1 MTTWRNQYVHVNQ
14 YTRPGKKLNGV
25 RKLIVHYTA
34 NPGATAAN
42 HFGYFD
48 KTAPAAKRY
57 ASAHIFVDK
66 TEAIC
71 IIPLD
76 EVAYA
81 AGDVQQRD
89 KNGVPYRG
97 VPELLPSANYLSI
110 SVELCIEKDGTFHA
124 DTIARAV
131 DVFAELC
138 AAHKLDPKAD
148 IVRHYDVTHKN
159 CPAPWVADVSKF
171 VEFKCQVAEKMAPTV
186 VTPTPVATP
195 ISTTPVIPKAI
206 PVVAKAATAQPS
218 VSLLRQGDTGAAV
231 KEMQTKLNKAGFNC
245 GAADGIFG
253 AKTTDALRKFQA
265 SRNLT
270 VDGVYGPAT
279 KAKLEAVFVYTL
291 PGGVIREGDKGTAVK
306 QLQTAL
312 NAAGFGCG
320 TADGAFGPKT
330 EASVKKLQAKYG
342 LASDG
347 IYGPKTKVKL
357 AEVLNYGTI

>member
-89 KNGVPYRG
+89 KNGAPYRG

-171 VEFKCQVAEKMAPTV
+171 VEFKCKVAEKMA
-186 VTPTPVATP
+186 PTPVATP
-195 ISTTPVIPKAI
+195 ISTTPVTPKAT
-206 PVVAKAATAQPS
+206 PVATAQPS

-245 GAADGIFG
+245 GTADGIFG

-265 SRNLT
+265 SRNLS
-270 VDGVYGPAT
+270 VDGIYGPAT
-279 KAKLEAVFVYTL
+279 KAKLEAACSSTRCQAESFAKAIKEL
-291 PGGVIREGDKGTAVK
+291 RSNNCK
-306 QLQTAL
+306 QRSMR
-312 NAAGFGCG
+312 
-320 TADGAFGPKT
+320 P
-330 EASVKKLQAKYG
+330 ASVAELLTGRSDQRRRHPLRNSKLSTDWQPMAFTDLKR
-342 LASDG
+342 
-347 IYGPKTKVKL
+347 KQ
-357 AEVLNYGTI
+357 N